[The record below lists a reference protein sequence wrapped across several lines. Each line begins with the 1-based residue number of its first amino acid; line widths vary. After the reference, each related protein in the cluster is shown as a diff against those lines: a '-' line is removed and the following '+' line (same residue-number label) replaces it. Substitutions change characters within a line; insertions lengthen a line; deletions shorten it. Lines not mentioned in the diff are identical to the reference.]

1 MFGSIFRKIATA
13 VGKRLG
19 QKALGSGARLG
30 IKTLK
35 NKLVRVGTKHVADNK
50 DKLIKVVSDKI
61 KDRASEEG
69 QKLLKKGIEKVKDKI
84 NNAQK
89 IGEQV
94 AVRSDAREVPNA
106 FNQQIRPPRKSSGGA
121 LYGS

>member
-1 MFGSIFRKIATA
+1 MFGSIFRKIASA

-30 IKTLK
+30 LKTLK

-61 KDRASEEG
+61 KDRAGEEG
-69 QKLLKKGIEKVKDKI
+69 QKLLNKGIEKVKDKI

-89 IGEQV
+89 IGEKV

-106 FNQQIRPPRKSSGGA
+106 FNQQVQRQTRAIGDGGF
-121 LYGS
+121 

>member
-35 NKLVRVGTKHVADNK
+35 NKLVRVGTKHIADNK

-61 KDRASEEG
+61 KDRAGEEG
-69 QKLLKKGIEKVKDKI
+69 QKLLNKGIEKVKDKI

-94 AVRSDAREVPNA
+94 AVRSDTREVPNA
-106 FNQQIRPPRKSSGGA
+106 FNQQVQRQTRVRGDGGF
-121 LYGS
+121 